1 MSNAVMNRREVIAT
15 GAAAAAVA
23 LSGVAA
29 QAAGP
34 KLSLR
39 LLETSDLHVNV
50 YPYDYYRDGGDDTF
64 GLAKTATLIKQA
76 RAEAKNAIL
85 FDNGDIIQGSPMGD
99 YMAYKKGLKGN
110 VHPIIAAMNGM
121 DYAGCTLGNHE
132 FNYGLEYLDLAL
144 HGAKFPATCANV
156 FKADGSP
163 LVKPWL
169 VIERDVVDEAGGAH
183 KLRIGVIGFLPPQI
197 MQWDKDHLAGKAM
210 TTDVVEAARRFLP
223 ELKAQ
228 KVDVVVALCHGGI
241 ARSAPEK
248 GEENAARG
256 LATVAGIDAIF
267 LGHQH
272 LVFPG
277 KDFAGIDGVDAEKG
291 TINGVPA
298 VMPGFWGSHVGVIDL
313 TLEQDNGAW
322 KVTGHKVEARSIYDR
337 TPDRKIVSKADAD
350 PAILAAVK
358 ADHEETLAYVRA
370 PVGESSAPINSYF
383 ALVADDPSVQIV
395 SQAQTW
401 YVEQIAGTM
410 PELKGVAV
418 LSAAAPFK
426 AGGRSGPD
434 YYTDVKAGP
443 IAIKDVA
450 DLYLYPN
457 TVRAVKIDGA
467 TVREWLERSAGMFNQ
482 IDPAKTTEQELINPA
497 FPSYNYDVIDG
508 VTYKIDLTKPS
519 RYDGNGKLI
528 APDAH
533 RIVDLRYKGQP
544 IDEKQAFIVATNN
557 YRAGGGGNFPGC
569 DGKTIVIEAPDTN
582 RDVLVRYI
590 VEQKVINP
598 SADANWNFVPWPETA
613 NVTFVSGPAAAKAA
627 MPKGV
632 KVTPAGDAPD
642 GFAKYKLAV

>member
-1 MSNAVMNRREVIAT
+1 MAKSIFTRREAIGVTVAAT
-15 GAAAAAVA
+15 AVA
-23 LSGVAA
+23 VSGLPA

-64 GLAKTATLIKQA
+64 GLAKTATLIRNA

-99 YMAYKKGLKGN
+99 YIAYKKGLKDS

-121 DYAGCTLGNHE
+121 DYACCTLGNHE
-132 FNYGLEYLDLAL
+132 FNYGLEFLDLAL
-144 HGAKFPATCANV
+144 HGAKFPATCCNV
-156 FKADGSP
+156 FKVDGSP

-169 VIERDVVDEAGGAH
+169 VIEKDFVDDSGAAH
-183 KLRIGVIGFLPPQI
+183 KLRVGVIGFLPPQI
-197 MQWDKDHLAGKAM
+197 VQWDKDHLAGKA
-210 TTDVVEAARRFLP
+210 TTADVVESARKYVP
-223 ELKAQ
+223 EMRAQ
-228 KVDVVVALCHGGI
+228 KVDLVVALCHGGI

-256 LATVAGIDAIF
+256 LATVPGIDAIF

-313 TLEQDNGAW
+313 SLEKDGDIW
-322 KVTGHKVEARSIYDR
+322 KVTGSKVEARSIYER
-337 TPDRKIVSKADAD
+337 TPDRKIVSRADAD
-350 PAILAAVK
+350 AGVLAAAKV
-358 ADHEETLAYVRA
+358 DHDATLAYVRA
-370 PVGESSAPINSYF
+370 PVGQTSAPINSYF

-401 YVEQIAGTM
+401 YIEQIAATM
-410 PELKGVAV
+410 PDLKGVAV

-434 YYTDVKAGP
+434 YYTDVKTGP
-443 IAIKDVA
+443 VAIKDVA

-482 IDPAKTTEQELINPA
+482 IDPAKSTEQELINPT

-508 VTYKIDLTKPS
+508 VTYKIDLSKPS

-528 APDAH
+528 APDFH

-544 IDEKQAFIVATNN
+544 IDEKQPFIVATNN

-569 DGKTIVIEAPDTN
+569 DGKTIVIDAPDTN

-590 VEQKVINP
+590 IEQKTINP
-598 SADANWNFVPWPETA
+598 SADANWTFVAWPESA
-613 NVTFVSGPAAAKAA
+613 NVTFVSSPSAVKAAA
-627 MPKGV
+627 PKGV
-632 KVTPAGDAPD
+632 KVSPAGDAPD
-642 GFAKYKLAV
+642 GFAKYRIAI